1 MEQKTIDLSDP
12 SEGDMGKQR
21 VVDKSIRPM
30 TTTLTTLTPALVTSG
45 RSYGDIGVLPVGYYK
60 GAAAFWDLDLAVNQ
74 PNVVAEQQYIL
85 GILDGREEDYDL
97 QTLTL
102 PLLAVAGTAL
112 TGTLTVPTGEL
123 WYVNCIRL
131 DCPGDATAGFTLN
144 WFCSLWTD
152 RIGAVA
158 AGQPFRTAAMA
169 LASAG
174 IATHTIAGGG
184 AIQQL
189 DEFGEI
195 ATAWAVTNK
204 TPLLRLPAGAILT
217 FTVLSDTA
225 APTVATACT
234 LSVHGAMAKVL
245 VQ

>member
-1 MEQKTIDLSDP
+1 MEKVIHLGESEEDSVGKQKT
-12 SEGDMGKQR
+12 
-21 VVDKSIRPM
+21 VDKTVRPM
-30 TTTLTTLTPALVTSG
+30 TLTSLTPALATAGQASG
-45 RSYGDIGVLPVGYYK
+45 LLGNVPIGVYK

-74 PNVVAEQQYIL
+74 PNVLAEQQYIL

-97 QTLTL
+97 QTLTV

-131 DCPGDATAGFTLN
+131 NCPGDVTAGYTLN
-144 WFCSLWTD
+144 WACSLWTD
-152 RIGAVA
+152 RIGAA
-158 AGQPFRTAAMA
+158 AVGQTFRTAAMA

-174 IATHTIAGGG
+174 IATHTAPGGG

-195 ATAWAVTNK
+195 ATAWAITNK
-204 TPLLRLPAGAILT
+204 TPLLRLPAGTIIT

-245 VQ
+245 VA